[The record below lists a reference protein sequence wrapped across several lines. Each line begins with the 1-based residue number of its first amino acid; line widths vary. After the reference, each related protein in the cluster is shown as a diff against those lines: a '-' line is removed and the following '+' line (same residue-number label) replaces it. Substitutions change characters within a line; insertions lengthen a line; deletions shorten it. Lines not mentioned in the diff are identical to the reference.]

1 MREVYAMNET
11 QMGDWKQICATFAK
25 KIDAELLFVNE
36 TSCGVQYK
44 NGTFGHIYIDEMAE
58 TLSVSDES
66 ITEKTELHQALDI
79 LTDDEREIVLMSVV
93 LGLNSKE
100 VAKITDYT
108 SGAVRSKLSRSLK
121 KMKDFLGD

>member
-58 TLSVSDES
+58 YLKALNEKEGQSEMKSIGKADVSIE
-66 ITEKTELHQALDI
+66 
-79 LTDDEREIVLMSVV
+79 
-93 LGLNSKE
+93 
-100 VAKITDYT
+100 
-108 SGAVRSKLSRSLK
+108 SLK
-121 KMKDFLGD
+121 KGVQALEGNR